1 MPDFNFIE
9 DPIIPEDET
18 PQYVGPNISKI
29 SKMTPRKFAQSVLEV
44 FDKLG
49 GASWLLTQATVDP
62 KGFLDLLKKLIPKS
76 VQLEDLQ
83 GIRVNLID
91 QFGNEVSIN
100 TNTNSMINTGAT
112 CAQEEAP
119 VVAADAIS
127 QEPGHLQIATGGN
140 PPSAQKTILPEQE
153 ASLPDYEIDIKD
165 IFE

>member
-1 MPDFNFIE
+1 MSDFNFI
-9 DPIIPEDET
+9 DGPIIPEDET
-18 PQYVGPNISKI
+18 PQYVGPNISKV

-49 GASWLLTQATVDP
+49 GASWLLMQATVDP

-83 GIRVNLID
+83 GIQINLID
-91 QFGNEVSIN
+91 QFGNEVA
-100 TNTNSMINTGAT
+100 INTGAPR
-112 CAQEEAP
+112 AQSQPKAP
-119 VVAADAIS
+119 VPAADAIS

-140 PPSAQKTILPEQE
+140 PPPAQKTILPEQE
-153 ASLPDYEIDIKD
+153 ALSPDYEINIKD

>member
-1 MPDFNFIE
+1 MANQGDRMSDFNFID
-9 DPIIPEDET
+9 DPIVPEDET
-18 PQYVGPNISKI
+18 PQYVGPNISKVA
-29 SKMTPRKFAQSVLEV
+29 KMTPRKFAQSVLEV

-83 GIRVNLID
+83 GIQVNLID

-100 TNTNSMINTGAT
+100 TGAT
-112 CAQEEAP
+112 CAHEEAP

-140 PPSAQKTILPEQE
+140 PPPAQKTILPEQE
-153 ASLPDYEIDIKD
+153 ASLPDYEIDIKE

>member
-1 MPDFNFIE
+1 MPDFNFI
-9 DPIIPEDET
+9 DDDTLIPEDKL
-18 PQYVGPNISKI
+18 PQYVGPNISKV

-49 GASWLLTQATVDP
+49 GASWLLTQATVDT

-83 GIRVNLID
+83 GIQVNLID

-100 TNTNSMINTGAT
+100 TGAT
-112 CAQEEAP
+112 CAQSQPEAP
-119 VVAADAIS
+119 VPAADTIS
-127 QEPGHLQIATGGN
+127 QETGHLQIATGGN
-140 PPSAQKTILPEQE
+140 PPPASDVIPSKQE
-153 ASLPDYEIDIKD
+153 ALSPDYDIDIKD